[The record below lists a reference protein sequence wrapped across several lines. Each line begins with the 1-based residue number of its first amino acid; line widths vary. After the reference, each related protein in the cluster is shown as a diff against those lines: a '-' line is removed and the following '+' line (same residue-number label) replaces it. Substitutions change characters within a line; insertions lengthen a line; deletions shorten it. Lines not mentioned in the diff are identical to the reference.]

1 MIGEMI
7 ERPTQMTSRAWWHA
21 LRDAGK
27 AFQSKNLTHH
37 AAALT
42 YFSVLSIFPGL
53 IVLISLLGVLGS
65 PDSIDGLLRII
76 EQLGSQSAV
85 DTLRPPI
92 ENIVNNSGGAGIAL
106 VIGIAAALWSASGYI
121 GGFILVANEIWE
133 VDEDRSFFKRRP
145 LQLLITLVMTVS
157 VAVILLMLV
166 LTGPLVTAIGD
177 EIGVGDTA
185 RTIFSIVKWPLLF
198 GAVVLIIGF
207 LYRVAPDVRHEG
219 FRWLFPGALVAT
231 VLWLLGSI
239 AFSFYVAN
247 FGSYSST
254 YGSLAGGI
262 VLLLWLYLTNVAVV
276 FGAQFAAELERTANA
291 AREPVPPGE
300 AVAIDPAERAQ
311 DPHYSPAP
319 TES

>member
-1 MIGEMI
+1 MI

-27 AFQSKNLTHH
+27 SFSSKNLTHH

-53 IVLISLLGVLGS
+53 IVLVSLLGVLGS

-76 EQLGSQSAV
+76 NDLGSESAV
-85 DTLRPPI
+85 ETLEPPI
-92 ENIVNNSGGAGIAL
+92 ENIVANSSEAGIAL
-106 VIGIAAALWSASGYI
+106 IIGIAAGLWSASGYI
-121 GGFILVANEIWE
+121 GGFIVVANETWE
-133 VDEDRSFFKRRP
+133 VDEERSFFKRRP
-145 LQLLITLVMTVS
+145 LQVLITLVMTIA
-157 VAVILLMLV
+157 VAAILIALV

-185 RTIFSIVKWPLLF
+185 LTIFSIVKWPLIF
-198 GAVVLIIGF
+198 SAVVLIIAF
-207 LYRVAPDVRHEG
+207 LYRTAPDTGHEG
-219 FRWLFPGALVAT
+219 FRWLLPGALVAT

-247 FGSYSST
+247 FGSYSGT

-276 FGAQFAAELERTANA
+276 FGAQFAAELERTASA
-291 AREPVPPGE
+291 AKVPAAPDEPVPL
-300 AVAIDPAERAQ
+300 DPADRA
-311 DPHYSPAP
+311 DAPRYSP
-319 TES
+319 E

>member
-1 MIGEMI
+1 
-7 ERPTQMTSRAWWHA
+7 MTGRAWWHA
-21 LRDAGK
+21 FRDAAK
-27 AFQSKNLTHH
+27 AFSAKHLTHH

-53 IVLISLLGVLGS
+53 IVLVSLLGVLGS

-76 EQLGSQSAV
+76 RDLGSESAV
-85 DTLRPPI
+85 ETLEPPI

-106 VIGIAAALWSASGYI
+106 LVGVAAALWSASGYI
-121 GGFILVANEIWE
+121 GGFIIVANEIWD

-145 LQLLITLVMTVS
+145 LQLVITIVMTIA
-157 VAVILLMLV
+157 VALILLALV

-185 RTIFSIVKWPLLF
+185 LTIFSIVKWPLIF
-198 GAVVLIIGF
+198 AAVALIIGF
-207 LYRVAPDVRHEG
+207 LYRTAPDANHEG
-219 FRWLFPGALVAT
+219 FRWILPGAVVAT
-231 VLWLLGSI
+231 VLWLVGSA

-247 FGSYSST
+247 FGSYSGT

-276 FGAQFAAELERTANA
+276 FGAQFAAELERTASA
-291 AREPVPPGE
+291 ARVATAPGEPVL
-300 AVAIDPAERAQ
+300 IDPDERSAA
-311 DPHYSPAP
+311 PHYSPPA
-319 TES
+319 

>member
-1 MIGEMI
+1 MI
-7 ERPTQMTSRAWWHA
+7 ERPTQMTIRAWWHA

-27 AFQSKNLTHH
+27 AFQSKHLTHH

-92 ENIVNNSGGAGIAL
+92 ENIVSNSGGAGIAL
-106 VIGIAAALWSASGYI
+106 VIGVAAALWSASGYI
-121 GGFILVANEIWE
+121 GGFILVANEIWD

-145 LQLLITLVMTVS
+145 LQLLITLVMTIS
-157 VAVILLMLV
+157 VALILLMLV

-185 RTIFSIVKWPLLF
+185 LTIFSIVKWPLLF

-207 LYRVAPDVRHEG
+207 LYRVAPDASHEG
-219 FRWLFPGALVAT
+219 FRWLLPGALVAT
-231 VLWLLGSI
+231 ALWLLGSI
-239 AFSFYVAN
+239 AFSFYVAH

-291 AREPVPPGE
+291 ARESVPPGDT
-300 AVAIDPAERAQ
+300 VALDPAER
-311 DPHYSPAP
+311 
-319 TES
+319 

>member
-1 MIGEMI
+1 MI
-7 ERPTQMTSRAWWHA
+7 EKPTEMTRRAWWHA
-21 LRDAGK
+21 IRDAAK

-53 IVLISLLGVLGS
+53 IVLVSLLGVLGS

-76 EQLGSQSAV
+76 ADLGSESAV
-85 DTLRPPI
+85 ETLQPPI
-92 ENIVNNSGGAGIAL
+92 ENIVANSSEAGVAL
-106 VIGIAAALWSASGYI
+106 IIGIAAGLWSASGYI
-121 GGFILVANEIWE
+121 GGFIVVANEIWD
-133 VDEDRSFFKRRP
+133 VDEDRSFFQRRP
-145 LQLLITLVMTVS
+145 LQILITLVMTIA
-157 VAVILLMLV
+157 VAAILMALV

-185 RTIFSIVKWPLLF
+185 LTIFSIVKWPLII

-207 LYRVAPDVRHEG
+207 LYRTAPDAHHEG
-219 FRWLFPGALVAT
+219 FRWILPGAIVAT

-247 FGSYSST
+247 FGSYSGT

-276 FGAQFAAELERTANA
+276 FGAQFAAELERTASA
-291 AREPVPPGE
+291 AKVPTSPDE
-300 AVAIDPAERAQ
+300 AVPLDPADRVEA
-311 DPHYSPAP
+311 PHYSPPA
-319 TES
+319 

>member
-1 MIGEMI
+1 
-7 ERPTQMTSRAWWHA
+7 MTARAWWHA

-27 AFQSKNLTHH
+27 AFQSRNLTHH

-53 IVLISLLGVLGS
+53 IVLVSLLGVLGS
-65 PDSIDGLLRII
+65 PDSIDGLLRIV

-92 ENIVNNSGGAGIAL
+92 ENIVSNSGGAGIAL

-121 GGFILVANEIWE
+121 GGFILVANEIWD
-133 VDEDRSFFKRRP
+133 VDEDRSFFSRRP
-145 LQLLITLVMTVS
+145 LQLVITIVMTLS
-157 VAVILLMLV
+157 VALILLALV
-166 LTGPLVTAIGD
+166 LTGPLVGAVGD

-185 RTIFSIVKWPLLF
+185 LTIFSIVKWPLIF
-198 GAVVLIIGF
+198 AAVVFITGF
-207 LYRVAPDVRHEG
+207 LYRTAPATSHAG
-219 FRWLFPGALVAT
+219 FRWILPGALVAT

-247 FGSYSST
+247 FGSYSGT

-262 VLLLWLYLTNVAVV
+262 VALLWLYLTNVAVL
-276 FGAQFAAELERTANA
+276 FGAQFAAELERTATA
-291 AREPVPPGE
+291 ARVPTAPDEPVL
-300 AVAIDPAERAQ
+300 IDPAERAEA
-311 DPHYSPAP
+311 PHYSPPA
-319 TES
+319 